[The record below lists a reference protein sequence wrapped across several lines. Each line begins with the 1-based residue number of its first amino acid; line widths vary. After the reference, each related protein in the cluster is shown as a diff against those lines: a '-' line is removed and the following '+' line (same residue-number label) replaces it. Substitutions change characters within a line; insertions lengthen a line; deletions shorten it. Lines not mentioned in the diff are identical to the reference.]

1 MGGSAA
7 LECTPQIIGLPSIE
21 EELYGTTVFDNTGAE
36 GQQAEARETLP
47 IIFWDA
53 GNEPAMN
60 KAAGCSGDQ
69 KVVGLIPGC
78 KVPRWWSSWR
88 SLRPEHSGDA
98 VMRWITSSC
107 QHAALVVTWLVV

>member
-21 EELYGTTVFDNTGAE
+21 EELYGITVSNNTGTK
-36 GQQAEARETLP
+36 GQKPEAHETLP

-53 GNEPAMN
+53 GNKPTMN
-60 KAAGCSGDQ
+60 KVAGCSGDQ

-78 KVPRWWSSWR
+78 KVPR
-88 SLRPEHSGDA
+88 
-98 VMRWITSSC
+98 
-107 QHAALVVTWLVV
+107 

>member
-7 LECTPQIIGLPSIE
+7 LECTPQIIGQPSME
-21 EELYGTTVFDNTGAE
+21 EELYGTTVSDNTGTR
-36 GQQAEARETLP
+36 GQQPEAHETLP

-53 GNEPAMN
+53 GNEAMKN
-60 KAAGCSGDQ
+60 KVAGCSGDQ

-78 KVPRWWSSWR
+78 KLPRWWSSWS
-88 SLRPEHSGDA
+88 SLRPEYSGDA
-98 VMRWITSSC
+98 GMRRITGSC